1 METPVRGDAGEVIAA
16 LGFGRLADARF
27 GSLLVLSSAQSTR
40 EAYAFDSHG
49 MMLTQSRYLG
59 DLRLAGRVAADES
72 GILRVPVRDPG
83 GDIVAGF
90 RPAAPATDEPFT
102 RLAQEALD
110 AIAAVST
117 LIIWH
122 FNASLDPGYIFL

>member
-1 METPVRGDAGEVIAA
+1 MRGDAGEVIAA

-27 GSLLVLSSAQSTR
+27 GSLLVLSSVQSSR
-40 EAYAFDSHG
+40 EAYAFDNHG

-59 DLRLAGRVAADES
+59 DLRQAGRVAADDS

-90 RPAAPATDEPFT
+90 RPATPEE
-102 RLAQEALD
+102 RMALH
-110 AIAAVST
+110 AARAGVARGRWRRAALSR
-117 LIIWH
+117 
-122 FNASLDPGYIFL
+122 A